1 VTETAAEKLAR
12 RAAEARARLIAAKAL
27 PRDLRDEPTPLPV
40 TETIP
45 AQHWTEQDTD
55 KDEEDAP

>member
-45 AQHWTEQDTD
+45 AQHWQDTD
-55 KDEEDAP
+55 KDEETAP

>member
-1 VTETAAEKLAR
+1 MSEAAREKLAR
-12 RAAEARARLIAAKAL
+12 LAAEARERLRAAGKL

-45 AQHWTEQDTD
+45 AQHWTNTD

>member
-45 AQHWTEQDTD
+45 AQHWTNTD